1 MGRWVVRVLVDKRAW
16 AAWRVSTKASE
27 ARFIAR
33 ALHEERVVPL
43 VVVNSCRT
51 CPHCFDHASMLIAV
65 RRPLAAKAW
74 EIAEDQEQEQ
84 EEENQD
90 TAKRKRKKKN

>member
-1 MGRWVVRVLVDKRAW
+1 M
-16 AAWRVSTKASE
+16 STKASE

-33 ALHEERVVPL
+33 ALREERVVPL

-84 EEENQD
+84 EQEEEEEENQD